1 MPTGKRKRGTGEES
15 EKKKSSGKNEREN
28 GMGENGR
35 EGADEIVAITL
46 EEAILAILT
55 HRDANRKYRE
65 SLKFRL

>member
-1 MPTGKRKRGTGEES
+1 MSTRKRKRGTKGESSEES
-15 EKKKSSGKNEREN
+15 SEGSEKMKSV
-28 GMGENGR
+28 GENGR